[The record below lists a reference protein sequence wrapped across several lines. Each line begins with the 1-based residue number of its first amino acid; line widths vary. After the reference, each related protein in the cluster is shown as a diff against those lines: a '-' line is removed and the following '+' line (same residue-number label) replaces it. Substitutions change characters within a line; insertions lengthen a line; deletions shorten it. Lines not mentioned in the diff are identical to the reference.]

1 MPRPVHFEIHASD
14 PAASKAFY
22 ETLFGWR
29 LDKWGDAPYW
39 IVITGDGDPM
49 AGKPHS
55 TPGIDGGLMPRQG
68 GPPSEGQPVNSFVV
82 TLDVP
87 DCDGYVERV
96 VAAGGSVALAA
107 QDMAGVGRVAYVKD
121 PDGNLFGLF
130 QPGDGAGE
138 QTGQQAEQ
146 PAQ

>member
-14 PAASKAFY
+14 PAASRAFY
-22 ETLFGWR
+22 ETVFGWR
-29 LDKWGDAPYW
+29 LEQWDDNPYW
-39 IVITGDGDPM
+39 MVTTGDGDPM

-68 GPPSEGQPVNSFVV
+68 EPPADGQPVNSFVV
-82 TLDVP
+82 TMDVP
-87 DCDGYVERV
+87 DCDAYVERAV
-96 VAAGGSVALAA
+96 SAGGTVAMPA

-130 QPGDGAGE
+130 QPEPAAP
-138 QTGQQAEQ
+138 GQS
-146 PAQ
+146 